1 MDRNVYLRMS
11 EQDSQHWWFVA
22 RRQILADQIAALDLG
37 ADARV
42 LEAGCGPGGN
52 LEMLSRFGNLAAF
65 ELDDQARQVA
75 SVRSGVDVDSG
86 ALPDQISYP
95 AETFDLVAAFDVVE
109 HIERD
114 RESVRSMAELLRP
127 GGRLMISVP
136 AYQWL
141 WSRHDER
148 HHHWRRYTRQEIEAL
163 IQEAGLRIEKSTH
176 FNTLLFPLI
185 MLVRFFKNL
194 LGIADRP
201 DDRTPGPMVNGLL
214 RRIFAAERYWLR
226 HGSFPVG
233 VSILCIACKD

>member
-11 EQDSQHWWFVA
+11 EQDSEHWWFVA

-37 ADARV
+37 PGARV

-52 LEMLSRFGNLAAF
+52 LEMLSHFGNLAAF
-65 ELDDQARQVA
+65 ELDDQARDVA
-75 SVRSGVDVDSG
+75 SARSGIVVEPGS
-86 ALPDQISYP
+86 LPDKIAYP
-95 AETFDLVAAFDVVE
+95 AENFDLVAAFDVVE

-114 RESVRSMAELLRP
+114 RESVRSMAKLLRP

-141 WSRHDER
+141 WSKHDER
-148 HHHWRRYTRQEIEAL
+148 HHHWRRYTRREIEAL
-163 IQEAGLRIEKSTH
+163 IREAGLRIEKSTH

-185 MLVRFFKNL
+185 LLVRLFKNL

-201 DDRTPGPMVNGLL
+201 DDSTPGALVNGLL
-214 RRIFAAERYWLR
+214 RRVFAAERYWLR
-226 HGSFPVG
+226 HGSFPIG